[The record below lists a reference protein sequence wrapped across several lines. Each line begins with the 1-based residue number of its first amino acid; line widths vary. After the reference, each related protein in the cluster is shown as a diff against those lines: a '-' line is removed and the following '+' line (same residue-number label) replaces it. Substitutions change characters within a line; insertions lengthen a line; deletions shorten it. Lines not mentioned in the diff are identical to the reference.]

1 MKNLNI
7 IVAIDIERG
16 IGKAGDMPWRLPGE
30 LKHFKE
36 VTTQTSSDKKQNAVI
51 MGRKTWESIPEK
63 FRPLPN
69 RLNIVLTRNQEYE
82 VPEGVCSADSLEKA
96 LNVLESVELK
106 DKVESIFVIGGQQV
120 FEEALKYSQ
129 CQKLYITHIQKN
141 FSCDTFFPPFENSF
155 ERESFSSC
163 HNENS
168 CTYYFTEYM
177 KKI

>member
-16 IGKAGDMPWRLPGE
+16 IGKAGDMPWHFPGE

-36 VTTQTSSDKKQNAVI
+36 VTTQTSFDQKQNAVI

-69 RLNIVLTRNQEYE
+69 RLNIVLTRNQEYV
-82 VPEGVCSADSLEKA
+82 VPEGVYSAGSLEKA
-96 LNVLESVELK
+96 LNVLERVELK